1 MYQNIFNKQKELF
14 LSKVTYEYEYRKK
27 MLLKL
32 KKLIKDNVERFEEAL
47 YEDLGKAKTES
58 YMCEIGL
65 VLDKINYAIKHLKSF
80 MKTKKVS
87 SSIINF
93 PSSSYIVKDPY
104 GVCLIMAPWNYP
116 LLLSI
121 EPLIGSISGGNTTFL
136 KLSEFSVHTS
146 KLIKELISSNFDE
159 DYISVFDGGVEDTT
173 NILKLPFDFIFFT
186 GSEKVGKIVMEAA
199 SKNLTPVCL
208 ELGGKSPAIVTK
220 NADIA
225 LSAKRIIFGKI
236 VNAGQTC
243 VAPDYIY
250 VDESIKDELI
260 RNLIINIKEMLGDN
274 ILNNSNYPKIISSR
288 HLDRL
293 KNLINKDKV
302 IFGGNSTNDK
312 LEITL
317 LDNITF
323 DDLIM
328 KEEIFGP
335 LLPIITYQNLDEVKL
350 KLDRLPSPLA
360 LYLFSKNKKEIEYF
374 TTYVRFGGG
383 CINDTIMHLV
393 GSNIPFGGV
402 GASGMG
408 NYHGRYTFDTFT
420 REKGILKKSS
430 SIDIKLRYHPY
441 TNKKE
446 NIIKK
451 ILK

>member
-32 KKLIKDNVERFEEAL
+32 KKLIKDNVERFKEAL

-136 KLSEFSVHTS
+136 KLSEYSIHTS

-159 DYISVFDGGVEDTT
+159 NYISVFDGGVEDTT

-250 VDESIKDELI
+250 VDESKKDELI
-260 RNLIINIKEMLGDN
+260 RNLIISIKEMLGDN

-360 LYLFSKNKKEIEYF
+360 LYLFSNNKKEIEYF

-446 NIIKK
+446 KIIKK